1 MTNAT
6 KRTRLAMLLGLAA
19 LALALPRA
27 AQAAEVFYGVTST
40 NTLITFTSDA
50 PGASRTALPINGLQ
64 PGEVIHG
71 IDVRPSDGQLYALGS
86 SNRLYVIAPV
96 SGTARPVGDPFSPP
110 LAGTA
115 FGVDFNPAVDRLR
128 VLSDGRQNL
137 RLNPENGAVAA
148 QDNPLDYQ
156 PGDPNA
162 GKNPAV
168 SGAAYPAD
176 GKVLFGLDLAQD
188 ALVAVEPP
196 NDGKLRTIGGFG
208 VDLQDSASFDI
219 AASGAAYVT
228 GRVGG
233 AIGLYRIDLAKG
245 AVAAAARNHLLTR
258 ANGDVR
264 AIAAAGTVPD
274 DKSRPLVVVDVD
286 RDGVKKELRRAI
298 RVGVS
303 CSEACQ
309 AVASVS
315 YKGKTLVDDTKL
327 LVSAGSARYV
337 LKSSKVRA
345 LAKRKGT
352 ITLTLSV
359 VATDPAGNKRRVS
372 RKIRF
377 V

>member
-6 KRTRLAMLLGLAA
+6 KRTRFAMLAGIAA

-27 AQAAEVFYGVTST
+27 AEAAEVFYGVTTT

-50 PGASRTALPINGLQ
+50 PGASRTALPLSGLAA
-64 PGEVIHG
+64 GETIHG
-71 IDVRPSDGQLYALGS
+71 IDMRPSDGQLYALGS

-115 FGVDFNPAVDRLR
+115 FGVDFNPAMDRLR
-128 VLSDGRQNL
+128 VLTDGRQNL

-148 QDNPLDYQ
+148 QDNPLDYK

-188 ALVAVEPP
+188 TLVAVEPP

-208 VDLQDSASFDI
+208 VDIQDSASFDI
-219 AASGAAYVT
+219 ATSGAPYVT

-233 AIGLYRIDLAKG
+233 AIGLYRIDLGKG
-245 AVAAAARNHLLTR
+245 TIAAAARNHLLTR

-274 DKSRPLVVVDVD
+274 DKSRPVVVVDVD
-286 RDGVKKELRRAI
+286 RDGVKKDLRRAL
-298 RVGVS
+298 RVGAS

-309 AVASVS
+309 VQAAI
-315 YKGKTLVDDTKL
+315 TLNGKL
-327 LVSAGSARYV
+327 LVEDTELLVGAGSARFV
-337 LKSSKVRA
+337 LKSSRVRA
-345 LAKRKGT
+345 LAKRKGAV
-352 ITLTLSV
+352 TLTLSV
-359 VATDPAGNKRRVS
+359 VARDPAGNHRRVS
-372 RKIRF
+372 RRIRF